1 MKMSRL
7 IHGGERP
14 WMKTIRIMKLTI
26 ILLFA
31 SFVAISAPTYSQST
45 KLNLS
50 IKNSSLID
58 VFRQIEDQSEFYFY
72 FKKEEVKSK
81 DAVSLEVKDALVTE
95 ILDQVLA
102 KTGLEYKVI
111 DRYIVVKPTG
121 TADPVPAAQDNR
133 KVSGKVSAGGSG
145 VRLGF
150 HRILA
155 AKYSGSRK
163 ARDFDG
169 LRMAVR

>member
-1 MKMSRL
+1 LAEFGVDPRN
-7 IHGGERP
+7 
-14 WMKTIRIMKLTI
+14 TIRLLTGADCRIIMVLNRVVVGSH
-26 ILLFA
+26 ILA
-31 SFVAISAPTYSQST
+31 
-45 KLNLS
+45 
-50 IKNSSLID
+50 
-58 VFRQIEDQSEFYFY
+58 
-72 FKKEEVKSK
+72 
-81 DAVSLEVKDALVTE
+81 
-95 ILDQVLA
+95 
-102 KTGLEYKVI
+102 
-111 DRYIVVKPTG
+111 
-121 TADPVPAAQDNR
+121 R

>member
-1 MKMSRL
+1 MAEFGVDPRNTTRLLTGADCRIIMVLNRVVVGSR
-7 IHGGERP
+7 
-14 WMKTIRIMKLTI
+14 
-26 ILLFA
+26 ILA
-31 SFVAISAPTYSQST
+31 
-45 KLNLS
+45 
-50 IKNSSLID
+50 
-58 VFRQIEDQSEFYFY
+58 
-72 FKKEEVKSK
+72 
-81 DAVSLEVKDALVTE
+81 
-95 ILDQVLA
+95 
-102 KTGLEYKVI
+102 
-111 DRYIVVKPTG
+111 
-121 TADPVPAAQDNR
+121 R